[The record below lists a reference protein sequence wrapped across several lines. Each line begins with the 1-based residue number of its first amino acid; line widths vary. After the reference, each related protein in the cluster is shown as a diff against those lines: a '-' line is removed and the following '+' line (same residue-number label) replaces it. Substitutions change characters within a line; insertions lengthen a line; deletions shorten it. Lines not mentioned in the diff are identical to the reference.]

1 MEGKTKKGV
10 SLKIRLVIFTTLLA
24 LITYSTSALFI
35 YVLKDIIAEFIDI
48 PEVWYVL
55 GTLTL
60 GIIWS
65 GILAFFAAGFIT
77 RSLNKLKNVAAKVA
91 DGDLNVEIEQ
101 PKRNGD
107 EISELT
113 IAFQKMV
120 HHLKTVLTEIEQ
132 HASETSQSVH
142 KMKDAASKTK
152 QQTDVLEDTIGQI
165 STGAEETSDAI
176 QQTAE
181 AVENSTRLATQVDQK
196 AEDSQH
202 KSNEMVE
209 QLNESKEV
217 ISQLV
222 SGIGQLADNQD
233 YALHDVNR
241 LSQKAKEVE
250 NVISL
255 VGDIS
260 EQTNLLAL
268 NASIE
273 ASRAGEE
280 GKGFAVVAEEV
291 RKLADQSS
299 DAVQTISN
307 LIQGMQKDVE
317 LVVGNMRTQVDETRA
332 EVKKG
337 EETNQVIDNMS
348 DSVHQVAS
356 AIREISQL
364 VDNQLQEIEAT
375 QAKSQNVAAIAE
387 ETSASAQEM
396 QATVEEQA
404 GFADNLEELAISLDQ
419 QAQNLKIKIEQF
431 KLS

>member
-10 SLKIRLVIFTTLLA
+10 SLRIRLVIFTTLLA

-35 YVLKDIIAEFIDI
+35 YVLKDIIGGFIDI
-48 PEVWYVL
+48 PDVWYVL

-77 RSLNKLKNVAAKVA
+77 KSLNKLKSVAIKVA
-91 DGDLNVEIEQ
+91 DGDLNIEIEQ
-101 PKRNGD
+101 PKTNGD

-196 AEDSQH
+196 AEDSQL

-307 LIQGMQKDVE
+307 LIQDMQKDVE
-317 LVVGNMRTQVDETRA
+317 LVVGNMRTQVDETLG

-348 DSVHQVAS
+348 DSVYQVAS

-387 ETSASAQEM
+387 ETSAGAQEM

-404 GFADNLEELAISLDQ
+404 GFAENLEELAISLDQ

>member
-1 MEGKTKKGV
+1 MEAKKGV
-10 SLKIRLVIFTTLLA
+10 NLRIKLVIFTTLLA
-24 LITYSTSALFI
+24 IITYSTSAFFI
-35 YVLKDIIAEFIDI
+35 YVLSGVIREFVHI
-48 PEVWYVL
+48 PEIWYVL

-65 GILAFFAAGFIT
+65 GILAFIAAGFIT
-77 RSLNKLKNVAAKVA
+77 KSLNKLKSVATKVA

-101 PKRNGD
+101 PKTKGD

-113 IAFQKMV
+113 LAFQKMV
-120 HHLKTVLTEIEQ
+120 YQLRTVLTEIES
-132 HASETSQSVH
+132 HATETSQSVH
-142 KMKDAASKTK
+142 KMKEVASKSK
-152 QQTDVLEDTIGQI
+152 EHTDVLEDTISQI
-165 STGAEETSDAI
+165 STGSEETSEAI

-181 AVENSTRLATQVDQK
+181 AVENSTHLATQVDKK

-209 QLNESKEV
+209 QLNESKNI

-222 SGIGQLADNQD
+222 TGITIMADKQD
-233 YALHDVNR
+233 HALNDVNR

-255 VGDIS
+255 VGEIS

-299 DAVQTISN
+299 EAVQTISN
-307 LIQGMQKDVE
+307 LIQDMQKDVE
-317 LVVGNMRTQVDETRA
+317 LVVDNMRTHVDETRG

-337 EETNQVIDNMS
+337 EQTNEVIDNMS
-348 DSVHQVAS
+348 ESVLQVAS
-356 AIREISQL
+356 AIGEISQL

-387 ETSASAQEM
+387 ETSAGAEEM
-396 QATVEEQA
+396 RATVEEQA
-404 GFADNLEELAISLDQ
+404 NFAEDLEELAISLDK

>member
-10 SLKIRLVIFTTLLA
+10 SLRIRLVIFTTLLA

-35 YVLKDIIAEFIDI
+35 YVLKDIIGEFINI

-101 PKRNGD
+101 PRTQGD

-196 AEDSQH
+196 AEDSQG
-202 KSNEMVE
+202 KSNEMVQ

-217 ISQLV
+217 INQLL
-222 SGIGQLADNQD
+222 SGIMQLADNQD
-233 YALHDVNR
+233 HALHDVNR

-307 LIQGMQKDVE
+307 LIQDMQKDVE
-317 LVVGNMRTQVDETRA
+317 LVVGNMRTQVDETRG

-387 ETSASAQEM
+387 ETSAGAQEM

-404 GFADNLEELAISLDQ
+404 GFAENLEELAISLDQ

>member
-10 SLKIRLVIFTTLLA
+10 SLRVKLVVFTTLLA
-24 LITYSTSALFI
+24 IITYTTSGFFI
-35 YVLKDIIAEFIDI
+35 YFLQELIRPYIQISEL
-48 PEVWYVL
+48 WYVL
-55 GTLTL
+55 GTLLL

-65 GILAFFAAGFIT
+65 GILAFAAAGLIT
-77 RSLNKLKNVAAKVA
+77 KSLNRLKSIATKVA
-91 DGDLNVEIEQ
+91 DGDLNQEIES
-101 PKRNGD
+101 PKTTED
-107 EISELT
+107 EIGALT
-113 IAFQKMV
+113 VAFQKMV
-120 HHLKTVLTEIEQ
+120 HHLKTVLTEIDQ
-132 HASETSQSVH
+132 HATETSQSVH
-142 KMKDAASKTK
+142 KMKDAASTSK
-152 QQTDVLEDTIGQI
+152 QQTNVLEDTIGQI
-165 STGAEETSDAI
+165 STGSAETSDAI

-196 AEDSQH
+196 AEDSQT
-202 KSNEMVE
+202 KSNEMVQ
-209 QLNESKEV
+209 QLNESKDV
-217 ISQLV
+217 ISQLLT
-222 SGIGQLADNQD
+222 GITQLADNQD
-233 YALHDVNR
+233 HALHDVNR

-255 VGDIS
+255 VGNIS

-307 LIQGMQKDVE
+307 LIQDMQKDVE
-317 LVVGNMRTQVDETRA
+317 LVVVNMRTQVDETRG
-332 EVKKG
+332 EVKNG
-337 EETNQVIDNMS
+337 EQTNKVIDNMS
-348 DSVHQVAS
+348 SSVHQVAS
-356 AIREISQL
+356 AIGEISQL

-387 ETSASAQEM
+387 ETSAGAQEM
-396 QATVEEQA
+396 RATVEEQA
-404 GFADNLEELAISLDQ
+404 NFAENLEELAVSLEQ

>member
-1 MEGKTKKGV
+1 MEGKTKKGL

-35 YVLKDIIAEFIDI
+35 YVLKDIIGEFIDI

-101 PKRNGD
+101 PKTNGD

-307 LIQGMQKDVE
+307 LIQDMQKDVE

-404 GFADNLEELAISLDQ
+404 GFAENLEELAISLDQ

>member
-10 SLKIRLVIFTTLLA
+10 SLRIRLVIFTTLLA

-35 YVLKDIIAEFIDI
+35 YVLKDIIGEIIDI

-101 PKRNGD
+101 PKTNGD

-233 YALHDVNR
+233 HALHDVNR

-307 LIQGMQKDVE
+307 LIQDMQKDVE
-317 LVVGNMRTQVDETRA
+317 LVVGNMRTQVDETRG

-387 ETSASAQEM
+387 ETSAGAQEM

-404 GFADNLEELAISLDQ
+404 SFAENLEELAISLDQ